1 MAGESFKKKSK
12 PGPNG
17 AEPTFDLDRWLAGT
31 MRVVKYVDV
40 YGRPGLQAEIDE
52 LDAQLRR
59 SDIAEDRAELAARI
73 EGLRTEM
80 ELSRVG
86 FKLTSV
92 PDERVEEL
100 REAHDDDGFTLAMLA
115 EQCLSPAGMTPDRFA
130 QLRAAL
136 GDGYFAQTILVTA
149 NAAQQGLGVAVPFS
163 SAASAALRR

>member
-1 MAGESFKKKSK
+1 MSGKKNAERNDAGTS
-12 PGPNG
+12 
-17 AEPTFDLDRWLAGT
+17 FDLDRWLSGA

-40 YGRPGLQAEIDE
+40 YGKPGLQAEIDE

-73 EGLRTEM
+73 EGLQTEM

-100 REAHDDDGFTLAMLA
+100 REAHGDDDAFTLAMLA
-115 EQCLSPAGMTPDRFA
+115 EQCVTPTGMTPERFR

-149 NAAQQGLGVAVPFS
+149 NSAQQGLGVAVPFS